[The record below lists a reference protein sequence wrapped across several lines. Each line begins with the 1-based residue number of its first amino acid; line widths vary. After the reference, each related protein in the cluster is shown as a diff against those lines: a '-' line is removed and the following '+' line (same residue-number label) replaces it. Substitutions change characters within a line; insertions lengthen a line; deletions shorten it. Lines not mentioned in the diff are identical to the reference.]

1 MATKRIQVL
10 GCNVNLVD
18 EGAGTPTLF
27 LHGNPDSSEVWED
40 ILPAL
45 APHGRCIAPDLPG
58 FGRSGAPA
66 DFDCSLDG
74 MAAFVDGLVDALGV
88 DEPLNLV
95 VHDIG
100 GPYGLAWAVRHP
112 RKVRRL
118 VIMNTVFFPDYRWH
132 RMGRLW
138 RTPLVGEL
146 VQALTTRRGFL
157 RELRRGSRRLGDAR
171 IHRTYDLV
179 TAPMKRMVL
188 RWYRATDPRNFAG
201 WDDQLLQLTARV
213 PTLVLWGEHDPYI
226 QARYADRF
234 GTTNVERFPS
244 VGHWLPAEAP
254 TEVAD
259 RLLRFLHD
267 PANIAADGERPQ
279 GAPAPRR

>member
-1 MATKRIQVL
+1 MRTQRIQVD
-10 GCNVNLVD
+10 GCNVHVVD
-18 EGAGTPTLF
+18 QGVGPATLF

-45 APHGRCIAPDLPG
+45 VPHGRCIAPDLPG
-58 FGRSGAPA
+58 FGRSDSPA
-66 DFDCSLDG
+66 DFDCSLEG
-74 MAAFVDGLVDALGV
+74 MAAFVDGLVTALGV
-88 DEPLNLV
+88 EGPLNLV

-112 RKVRRL
+112 HKVRSL
-118 VIMNTVFFPDYRWH
+118 AIMNTVFFPDYRWH

-138 RTPLVGEL
+138 RMPVVGEL
-146 VQALTTRRGFL
+146 VQALTNRRGFL
-157 RELRRGSRRLGDAR
+157 RELRRGSRRLSDAR

-179 TAPMKRMVL
+179 TAGTKRMVL

-201 WDDQLLQLTARV
+201 WDERLLQLTARV

-226 QARYADRF
+226 PARYAERF
-234 GTTNVERFPS
+234 GTRNVERFAS

-254 TEVAD
+254 AAVAD
-259 RLLRFLHD
+259 RLLRFLH
-267 PANIAADGERPQ
+267 AT
-279 GAPAPRR
+279 APADHP